1 MKWLDGRVYT
11 GYWRG
16 NKRHGEGVEV
26 EPDEGKYTGRWQKGE
41 KHGEFTYEKDGT
53 SRYETWRRGIKVS
66 DL

>member
-16 NKRHGEGVEV
+16 NKRHWEGAEV
-26 EPDEGKYTGRWQKGE
+26 EPDGGKYTGRWKKGE

-53 SRYETWRRGIKVS
+53 SRRETWHRGIKVS